1 MIQMGV
7 GLKFIFAVFTQKDL
21 KKLVDGVNKDH
32 YDISGEMV

>member
-1 MIQMGV
+1 MTQTGV

-32 YDISGEMV
+32 YNISGEML